1 MSMIL
6 PADIAVLNSFDSGD
20 YCDSLLH
27 KQLTTAY
34 GRRLESRFLPSE
46 ALSLI
51 TAAYSLPYPALVAV
65 RNAY

>member
-1 MSMIL
+1 MSMTL

-20 YCDSLLH
+20 YCDSLLR
-27 KQLTTAY
+27 KQLPFAY
-34 GRRLESRFLPSE
+34 GRRLKARFLPSE
-46 ALSLI
+46 ILSLL